1 MPISLRLLLEGEFP
15 NEQELQV
22 MKSVMDG
29 EQPASKKLLA
39 SGMNKAGLKTLYDL
53 VLWGLKTGLIKDEPL
68 PKVKDHAMT
77 DPKKFYEGYPEWLKY
92 LGGLVSGYSDGEI
105 DRELRIN
112 KDQQAFYH
120 KKIAIEFHLHPS
132 KARLIR
138 FAFQVLNPVSGPKQF
153 KGDWRPWTKSTTSLM
168 RIPQT
173 MTGSKIDPNAT
184 VTKETTLA
192 KALELLG
199 LEKKDIP
206 AAKRKSERGSI
217 WNRSHESLY
226 HMLEMAKD
234 RRDAEIRRLHPIANR
249 HPETPDQKKQIETA
263 NKQLAVVNGAW
274 NRVRALFARNG
285 YALPGD
291 ENLLTSLKPKVYI
304 PGSGAYAQR

>member
-15 NEQELQV
+15 NDQELQV

-39 SGMNKAGLKTLYDL
+39 SGMSKAGLKTLYDL

-68 PKVKDHAMT
+68 PQVKNHAMS
-77 DPKKFYEGYPEWLKY
+77 DPKKFHEGYPSWLRY
-92 LGGLVSGYSDGEI
+92 LGGLVSGYNDNEI
-105 DRELRIN
+105 DKELGFN

-120 KKIAIEFHLHPS
+120 KKIAIEFRLHPS

-138 FAFQVLNPVSGPKQF
+138 FAFQVLQPVEGPKQF
-153 KGDWRPWTKSTTSLM
+153 KGDWRPWTKSRTALIHT
-168 RIPQT
+168 PEK
-173 MTGSKIDPNAT
+173 TGSQVDPEGMI
-184 VTKETTLA
+184 TKGTTLG

-199 LEKKDIP
+199 ISKNEIP
-206 AAKRKSERGSI
+206 QARRKSERGSL
-217 WNRSHESLY
+217 WKRSHEALY
-226 HMLEMAKD
+226 HMLELAKQ
-234 RRDAEIRRLHPIANR
+234 RRDQEIKRLSPMANR
-249 HPETPDQKKQIETA
+249 HSDDPALQQRAETA
-263 NKQLAVVNGAW
+263 SKQLAVVNAAW
-274 NRVRALFARNG
+274 ERIRNLFARNG

-304 PGSGAYAQR
+304 PGSGAYASR